1 MMMQMIHRKLE
12 RIRKETKKVLDVLV
26 GMVYTQRNLL
36 NDKREIQLS
45 QYSRRSIIKN
55 VKDLKIV
62 SYSRCL
68 TEFSYNLYFECNR
81 IEARQESRIE
91 NEENNT
97 KILV

>member
-55 VKDLKIV
+55 VKDFKIV
-62 SYSRCL
+62 SYSTYVYL
-68 TEFSYNLYFECNR
+68 NV
-81 IEARQESRIE
+81 IELKLGKKVELK
-91 NEENNT
+91 T
-97 KILV
+97 KKTIQRFLSKT

>member
-12 RIRKETKKVLDVLV
+12 RIRKENKKVFDVLV

-55 VKDLKIV
+55 VKDFKIV
-62 SYSRCL
+62 SYFTYVYL
-68 TEFSYNLYFECNR
+68 NVIN
-81 IEARQESRIE
+81 
-91 NEENNT
+91 
-97 KILV
+97 

>member
-12 RIRKETKKVLDVLV
+12 RIRKENKKVFDVLV

-55 VKDLKIV
+55 VKDFKIV
-62 SYSRCL
+62 SYSAYVYL
-68 TEFSYNLYFECNR
+68 NL
-81 IEARQESRIE
+81 IELKLGKKVELK
-91 NEENNT
+91 T
-97 KILV
+97 KKTIQRFLSKT

>member
-55 VKDLKIV
+55 VKDFKIV
-62 SYSRCL
+62 SYSTYVYL
-68 TEFSYNLYFECNR
+68 NVIN
-81 IEARQESRIE
+81 
-91 NEENNT
+91 
-97 KILV
+97 

>member
-55 VKDLKIV
+55 VKDFKIV
-62 SYSRCL
+62 SYS
-68 TEFSYNLYFECNR
+68 TYVYFNG
-81 IEARQESRIE
+81 I
-91 NEENNT
+91 N
-97 KILV
+97 